1 MIRVFETGNLYRHQI
16 EILEQNVMGLQT
28 RLDRTI
34 EENNGLKEQQMMID
48 SGMGTN

>member
-1 MIRVFETGNLYRHQI
+1 
-16 EILEQNVMGLQT
+16 MGLQT

-34 EENNGLKEQQMMID
+34 EENNRLKEQQMMID